1 MSEPCSPLLWR
12 RGRRS
17 GPVLEVLGRRAG
29 HIRSCA
35 SWGLQCLLEAG
46 RSGRRTSHHV
56 LTTREAE
63 AQRVPR
69 PSHRGRLGKRKSR
82 GCRDPEVDCRGSEG
96 AVGLVG

>member
-1 MSEPCSPLLWR
+1 MSKPCSLFLWR
-12 RGRRS
+12 RGRWS

-46 RSGRRTSHHV
+46 RGGRSAGHRVMTA
-56 LTTREAE
+56 RETE

-69 PSHRGRLGKRKSR
+69 PSHCGRLGRRESR
-82 GCRDPEVDCRGSEG
+82 GC
-96 AVGLVG
+96 